1 MRKQDR
7 DWVRRGSF
15 LCENVGDVISPELE
29 AESADGR
36 GGDSVGDASEFNIK
50 SADGEIGGTC
60 GVWDEGL

>member
-15 LCENVGDVISPELE
+15 PGENGGNVISPELE

-36 GGDSVGDASEFNIK
+36 RRDCVGDAGELDIK

-60 GVWDEGL
+60 GAWDEGL

>member
-7 DWVRRGSF
+7 DWVRRGN
-15 LCENVGDVISPELE
+15 LLGEDVCDVIPPELE

-36 GGDSVGDASEFNIK
+36 GGDRIGDAGELDIK

-60 GVWDEGL
+60 GTWDKGL